1 MEPAKQILLKTLLV
15 ISVSSLAACSTLP
28 TQWSKDTHQTINN
41 NLQAAQEP
49 VKESVS
55 VPKEVADSLLPPLS
69 LNIQRGTVETVEP
82 AFDLTLSRASA
93 RKVYMGLV
101 EDTMYSVVIHPD
113 VKGKVSLDLKNVT
126 VPEAMDVL
134 RDVYGYHYRRDGNRF
149 YILARGMQTRIFP
162 VNYLNLSR
170 KGRSRTRVVSGEL
183 TQNPV
188 SQSTSN
194 TSGIGKTTRSNVQS
208 NASMQIDTESKVD
221 FWKDLA
227 ATLETIIGDKAGRS
241 VVVNPQAGI
250 AIVRAMPRELIVV
263 ERFLGITH
271 DTVNRQ
277 VVLEA
282 KIVEVELSDRFQMGV
297 NWSQLGNIN
306 DIGLTGSQI
315 GGGSIFS
322 GSGFSEIFQN
332 SFTLDPASGLFD
344 VAGTTGTSAFGGV
357 FSLAV
362 RSANFSAFIEALKGQ
377 GDVHVLSSP
386 RVSTVNN
393 QKAVIKVGGD
403 EFFVTGVSQNVVTS
417 GTSTILVPTVELTP
431 FFSGIALD
439 VTPQID
445 EKNNVIM
452 HIHPSVSS
460 VVQRNK
466 SFVISGDDFNLP
478 LAMSSIQES
487 DNVVRARSGQ
497 VVVIGGLM
505 KEGSSDESASIPLLG
520 DIPILGNLFK
530 HKRVARIKKE
540 LIILLRPTVIDTNQQ
555 WKDAIDQSRQRLG
568 KLQRSI
574 K

>member
-1 MEPAKQILLKTLLV
+1 MEPQKHILLKALLV
-15 ISVSSLAACSTLP
+15 VAVSSLAACSTLP
-28 TQWSKDTHQTINN
+28 AQWSKGTQQTINT

-49 VKESVS
+49 AKGSGS
-55 VPKEVADSLLPPLS
+55 VPKEVADSLLPPMS

-82 AFDLTLSRASA
+82 AFDLALSRASA

-101 EDTMYSVVIHPD
+101 EGTAYSVVIHPD
-113 VKGKVSLDLKNVT
+113 VKGKVSLDLKNIT

-162 VNYLNLSR
+162 INYLNMIR

-194 TSGIGKTTRSNVQS
+194 STGIGKTTRSNVQS
-208 NASMQIDTESKVD
+208 NASMQIDTESKAD
-221 FWKDLA
+221 FWKELA

-250 AIVRAMPRELIVV
+250 AIVRAMPKELIVV
-263 ERFLGITH
+263 ERFLSITH

-315 GGGSIFS
+315 GGGSVFN
-322 GSGFSEIFQN
+322 GSGVSEIFQN

-344 VAGTTGTSAFGGV
+344 VASTTGTSAFGGV

-445 EKNNVIM
+445 ENNNVIM
-452 HIHPSVSS
+452 HIHPSISS

-540 LIILLRPTVIDTNQQ
+540 LIILIRPTVIHNNRQ
-555 WKDAIDQSRQRLG
+555 WKDEIDQSRQRLG
-568 KLQRSI
+568 KLQRNI